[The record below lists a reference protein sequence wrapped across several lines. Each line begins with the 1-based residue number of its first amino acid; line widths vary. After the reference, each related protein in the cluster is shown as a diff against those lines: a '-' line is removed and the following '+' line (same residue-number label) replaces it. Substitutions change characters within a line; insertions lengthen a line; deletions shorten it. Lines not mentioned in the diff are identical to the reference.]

1 MDFAAKEV
9 LMSGNPGHGPDD
21 GDRGEALAGE
31 GGDNLEAGLEFLA
44 TDLGLSDLVIE
55 LFHAFFRGGQCCW

>member
-21 GDRGEALAGE
+21 GDRGEALVGKV
-31 GGDNLEAGLEFLA
+31 GNDLEAGLEFLA

-55 LFHAFFRGGQCCW
+55 VFYAFFRGG